1 MFQLKKYRLVL
12 IIIGLIAGFMFSYQ
26 LRLTQNTKQN
36 SSLYQAQTLVSQV
49 DKSRE
54 ERDALQSRAEK
65 LRAELDKTITGTELS
80 SLKDKLDSA
89 RMEAGLIEVKGPGVE
104 VTLNDSNKIVQPG
117 ENPNLYVLHD
127 EDVLKVI
134 NELKAAGAR
143 ALSINGQR
151 QLAASE
157 IRCVGPTILTNKFYR
172 LTPPF
177 IISAVG
183 DPDNMAKSLQMR
195 GGIIEQLQF
204 WSIQVSVKKVSEIT
218 IPAYTGSLRFDYAKP
233 VFYGENNNT

>member
-1 MFQLKKYRLVL
+1 MFQIRNYRWFL

-26 LRLTQNTKQN
+26 FRLTKNIEQNP
-36 SSLYQAQTLVSQV
+36 SLSQAQTLVSQV
-49 DKSRE
+49 NESRD
-54 ERDALQSRAEK
+54 ERNALQHRAEK
-65 LRAELDKTITGTELS
+65 LRAELDNAMTGEQLS
-80 SLKDKLDSA
+80 SLKNELNSA
-89 RMEAGLIEVKGPGVE
+89 RKEAGLIEVKGPGVE

-151 QLAASE
+151 QLANSE

-183 DPDNMAKSLQMR
+183 DPDNMVKSLQMR

-204 WSIQVSVKKVSEIT
+204 WSIQISVKKVSEIT
-218 IPAYTGSLRFDYAKP
+218 IPAYTGSLRFDYARP
-233 VFYGENNNT
+233 VFNGENNNT

>member
-1 MFQLKKYRLVL
+1 MFQLKNYRWVL
-12 IIIGLIAGFMFSYQ
+12 IVIGLVAGFMFSYQ
-26 LRLTQNTKQN
+26 FRLTRNIEQNP
-36 SSLYQAQTLVSQV
+36 SLYQAQTLLSQV
-49 DKSRE
+49 NESRD
-54 ERDALQSRAEK
+54 ERSALRSRAEK
-65 LRAELDKTITGTELS
+65 LRAELDKAMIGAQLS
-80 SLKDKLDSA
+80 SLKDELNSA

-104 VTLNDSNKIVQPG
+104 VTLNDSAKIVQPG

-151 QLAASE
+151 LLADSE

-183 DPDNMAKSLQMR
+183 DPDNMVKSLQMR

-204 WSIQVSVKKVSEIT
+204 WSIQVSVKKASEIT
-218 IPAYTGSLRFDYAKP
+218 IPAYSGSIRFNYAKP
-233 VFYGENNNT
+233 IFNGENKNR

>member
-1 MFQLKKYRLVL
+1 MSQLKNYRWVL

-26 LRLTQNTKQN
+26 FRLTKNIKQ
-36 SSLYQAQTLVSQV
+36 SPSPYQSQTLVSQV
-49 DKSRE
+49 NESRE

-65 LRAELDKTITGTELS
+65 LRTELDKAMTGAQLS
-80 SLKDKLDSA
+80 SLKDELNSA
-89 RMEAGLIEVKGPGVE
+89 RMEAGLIDVKGPGVE
-104 VTLNDSNKIVQPG
+104 VIMNDSNKIVQPG

-143 ALSINGQR
+143 AISINGQR
-151 QLAASE
+151 QLAESE

-177 IISAVG
+177 IISAAG
-183 DPDNMAKSLQMR
+183 DPDNMVKSLQMR
-195 GGIIEQLQF
+195 GGIVEQLQF
-204 WSIQVSVKKVSEIT
+204 WNIQVSVKKVLEIT
-218 IPAYTGSLRFDYAKP
+218 IPAYTGSLRFDYARP
-233 VFYGENNNT
+233 VFNGENNTT